1 MPYPK
6 DQLLEVPCLLCGY
19 STGRVIIS
27 NYAPLLIR
35 SCPRCGH
42 LFTSPRLADSAL
54 ASLYDTDYF
63 ESGEEGSAFGYADY
77 AEQEKAISNTARM
90 RLKWIKRRL
99 KTDSP
104 KNRLLEIGSAYG
116 FFLDEARQAGYQIA
130 GIEPAATARSRANRL
145 LKEEIVKD
153 RLEKI
158 AGQFDVVVLWDVLEH
173 LPDPLT
179 TLKQI
184 SEYMPPGA
192 LLAIITPN
200 SASLPARFFSHRWLV
215 FASPQEHLHFFNPV
229 TIRLLLI
236 NAGFTPLEV
245 VTFGRGGK
253 RVKLSYIF
261 KRLAIYSGLFKPLAL
276 IVEHTPL
283 KRLAPYVDW
292 GDNMW
297 VLAGKSL
304 RCDG

>member
-1 MPYPK
+1 
-6 DQLLEVPCLLCGY
+6 V
-19 STGRVIIS
+19 VIS
-27 NYAPLLIR
+27 DYAPLLIR
-35 SCPRCGH
+35 SCARCGH
-42 LFTSPRLADSAL
+42 LYTSPRLTNSAL
-54 ASLYDTDYF
+54 ASLYNTDYF

-77 AEQEKAISNTARM
+77 AEQERAIRSTARI

-99 KTDSP
+99 KTGST

-130 GIEPAATARSRANRL
+130 GVEPAATARSRANRL
-145 LKEEIVKD
+145 LSEEIVKD

-158 AGQFDVVVLWDVLEH
+158 ESQFDVVVLWDVLEH

-184 SEYMPPGA
+184 GEYMPPRA
-192 LLAIITPN
+192 LLAVITPN
-200 SASLPARFFSHRWLV
+200 STSYPARFFNHRWLV
-215 FASPQEHLHFFNPV
+215 LASPQEHLHFFYPA
-229 TIRLLLI
+229 TIRRLLI
-236 NAGFTPLEV
+236 IAGYTPLEV

-261 KRLAIYSGLFKPLAL
+261 RRLAIYSGLLKPLAL
-276 IVEHTPL
+276 LVEHTLL

-297 VLAGKSL
+297 VLARKK
-304 RCDG
+304 